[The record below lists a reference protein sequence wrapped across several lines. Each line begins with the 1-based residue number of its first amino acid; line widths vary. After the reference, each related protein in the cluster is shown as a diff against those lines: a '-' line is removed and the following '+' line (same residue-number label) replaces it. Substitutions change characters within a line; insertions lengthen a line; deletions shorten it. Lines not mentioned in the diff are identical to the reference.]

1 MTRPKQAWVWR
12 QVWWPR
18 PFDPDTALE
27 LLNRI
32 AADRQLGE
40 LVFEARA
47 SHGEVRYLVGTRP
60 GHTRNMTLL
69 LGSLVPGVR
78 LHEAR
83 VSERQRM
90 TVAGHVTVSH
100 HSLALNVERV
110 TAISRAILAG
120 LAMAKDDA
128 DELVLQVV
136 LGGRL
141 SPQFVPDRAA
151 NPTES
156 WFDLLTRGR
165 QAATHETRASLKNRV
180 SSHGFKAT
188 IRIGVTGKTIARER
202 ELITAVLAG
211 VRVAEA
217 AGVQIHFT
225 VENPSKLEHAA
236 RPWSWLLHLS
246 ARELVG
252 LLAWPID
259 KDVDASLPG
268 HPSAHPRVLPP
279 PPLLQASRRPFAE
292 TTAPGEIV
300 QVGIEPRDSLQHTLY
315 LGPTSSGKST
325 AMLAQILSAVHA
337 GRSVLVIDPKGDLV
351 NDVLARIPDSRTNDV
366 VVIDPTSDRPVGF
379 NPLKKGLRNPGVTAD
394 SMLAI
399 FRELSGEAWGP
410 RTNEVLAAAL
420 TTLSHYDGATLVMLP
435 SLLTDDRFR
444 HKVMK
449 HVHDPLGLESFWNSY
464 EAMSDPQRAQVIAPA
479 MTRLRQFLMRP
490 QLRAVLGQA
499 NPTFD
504 FSDLFTHR
512 RIVLVSLNKGTLGA
526 ESAKLLGSLIVGQV
540 WPLILARTSLS
551 PEQRHIVN
559 VFIDEVQDYVSAYD
573 NLDDA
578 LSQARGLGVGFALA
592 HQYRRQ
598 IPAPTLAG
606 IDANARNKIIFG
618 LNGDDAADLA
628 KQATGL
634 DREDFTLLPRFGVYA
649 SLIQDG
655 HATGW
660 FSARTLPSEPPVRD
674 PVELR
679 MRSADSY
686 GQNAK
691 DVEREVLAAIG
702 LDREATPKPDGDEP
716 IGRRKAT
723 GGQR

>member
-1 MTRPKQAWVWR
+1 VWR
-12 QVWWPR
+12 QLWWPR

-27 LLNRI
+27 LLDRI

-47 SHGEVRYLVGTRP
+47 SRGEVRYLVGTRP
-60 GHTRNMTLL
+60 GHTRNLTVMLS
-69 LGSLVPGVR
+69 SLVPGVR
-78 LHEAR
+78 LRERNA
-83 VSERQRM
+83 SERSRA
-90 TVAGHVTVSH
+90 TFTGHVTLSH

-120 LAMAKDDA
+120 LAMAKDEA
-128 DELVLQVV
+128 DELILQVM

-151 NPTES
+151 DPTES
-156 WFDLLTRGR
+156 WFELLTRGG
-165 QAATHETRASLKNRV
+165 QPATNETRTGLKHRV
-180 SSHGFKAT
+180 SLHGFKAT
-188 IRIGVTGKTIARER
+188 IRIGVTGSTIGRER

-211 VRVAEA
+211 IRVAEA
-217 AGVQIHFT
+217 AGVRIHFT
-225 VENPSKLEHAA
+225 VENPNKLEQAA
-236 RPWSWLLHLS
+236 RPWRWPLNLS

-252 LLAWPID
+252 LMAWPID
-259 KDVDASLPG
+259 KDVDANLPG
-268 HPSAHPRVLPP
+268 HPGAHPRVLPP
-279 PPLLQASRRPFAE
+279 PVRLQTSKRPFAE

-351 NDVLARIPDSRTNDV
+351 NDVLARIPHSRADDV
-366 VVIDPTSDRPVGF
+366 VVIDPTSSRPVGF
-379 NPLKKGLRNPGVTAD
+379 NPLKKGFRNPGVTAD

-420 TTLSHYDGATLVMLP
+420 TTLSHYSGATLPMLP
-435 SLLTDDRFR
+435 SLLTDNRFR

-449 HVHDPLGLESFWNSY
+449 HIHDPLGLESFWNSY

-526 ESAKLLGSLIVGQV
+526 ESAKLLGSIIVGQV

-573 NLDDA
+573 DLDDA

-628 KQATGL
+628 KQAVGL
-634 DREDFTLLPRFGVYA
+634 DRDDFTLLPRFGVYA
-649 SLIQDG
+649 NLVQDG

-660 FSARTLPSEPPVRD
+660 FSARTLPPEPPIRE

-679 MRSADSY
+679 MHSANTY
-686 GQNAK
+686 GRNA
-691 DVEREVLAAIG
+691 DEVEREVLASIG
-702 LDREATPKPDGDEP
+702 LDDQGHAATDKPDDDEP

-723 GGQR
+723 GGPR